1 MNCQFCNAPFDDEKI
16 EQKICSK
23 CKAQF
28 FIIERNDL
36 NFIAEGIK
44 GSESKIFNFSLKNLE
59 MQLDKS
65 LSAEDLLGL
74 TATLCPFCSS
84 PLFLKNIC
92 YITNDEKGITLKFL
106 QKEKREVKCDW
117 CGKMNSQIKGA
128 SNTLNLFLPFKIKS
142 EFEKNLEKFLNQ
154 PPISNIEKKKGC
166 LSLILIFP
174 FFK

>member
-1 MNCQFCNAPFDDEKI
+1 MNCQFCNAPFEDEKI

-36 NFIAEGIK
+36 NFIGEAIK
-44 GSESKIFNFSLKNLE
+44 GNETKIFNFSLKNLE

-74 TATLCPFCSS
+74 TTTLCPFCSS

-92 YITNDEKGITLKFL
+92 NITNDEKGITLKFL
-106 QKEKREVKCDW
+106 QKEKREIKCLW

-154 PPISNIEKKKGC
+154 PPITNTKEKNGC
-166 LSLILIFP
+166 LSLILS